1 MVEVTMNADLAR
13 AFIAFLAI
21 VDPVGNVLV
30 FYLITRSLS
39 RAYQLRV
46 AALAV
51 ASAGAMLV
59 LFSLA
64 GREVLGLL
72 GISGESFRVAAGG
85 LLLLPAYRL
94 VASGQPME
102 VDESEVKDPE
112 QLALVPLATPLM
124 AGPGALATAI
134 SFGETLGRATTIL
147 ALGGVLALSFASF
160 VAAGWLFTWLRPAL
174 LQLLSRLVGIVLFA
188 IAVEFILDGL
198 RAYFR

>member
-1 MVEVTMNADLAR
+1 
-13 AFIAFLAI
+13 
-21 VDPVGNVLV
+21 
-30 FYLITRSLS
+30 
-39 RAYQLRV
+39 
-46 AALAV
+46 
-51 ASAGAMLV
+51 
-59 LFSLA
+59 
-64 GREVLGLL
+64 
-72 GISGESFRVAAGG
+72 ESFRVAAGG

-134 SFGETLGRATTIL
+134 SFGGTLGRGTTLL
-147 ALGGVLALSFASF
+147 ALGGVLGLSFFSF